1 MITIFKK
8 RFLSKMEHNQSELH
22 KFKKPLKELLMIS
35 PSLKKLRLKAYQ
47 FNNKLTTKSKK
58 KMIKKSFKIETNK
71 KRKFRNLTNNQIKK
85 KILLKIKIYKIN

>member
-1 MITIFKK
+1 MIIKIKEKTFKIK
-8 RFLSKMEHNQSELH
+8 RYILKVYL